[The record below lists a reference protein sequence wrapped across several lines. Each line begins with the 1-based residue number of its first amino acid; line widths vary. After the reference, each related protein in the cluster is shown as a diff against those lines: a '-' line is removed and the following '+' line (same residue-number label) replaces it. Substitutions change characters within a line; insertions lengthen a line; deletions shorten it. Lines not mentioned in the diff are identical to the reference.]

1 MDPFTHLMVGRL
13 LFSLFFENMD
23 RDFLYFAL
31 IFTVLPDFDI
41 FIAPFKKILNWN
53 YLEHRGGSHSF
64 ITSIILSLIGSYIFT
79 LITPQLFLR
88 AFFLGIYFYSLHI
101 VLDLLNTTRIPIFYP
116 LSKREKSYYVE
127 KAGSMFTMF
136 FSVVFF
142 IILFLFDR
150 YGASN
155 SSQIFR
161 TIMNILF
168 LVYYL
173 FRIAVKLIV
182 QKRKLINQKY
192 FPGFFPHQY
201 YLFESEFSNHQIQ
214 LNLKRK
220 NIFTKNMHLISKTFD
235 LSPEEMEIFG
245 KAISICDSNYYRNK
259 TTKFPIIIKEND
271 KFSIRLYVLETIM
284 NSKSMYLQYDFDPK
298 TGILIDENQSYGL
311 II

>member
-13 LFSLFFENMD
+13 LFSLFFENLN

-41 FIAPFKKILNWN
+41 IIAPLKKILKWD

-64 ITSIILSLIGSYIFT
+64 IIGIILSLIGSYIFT
-79 LITPQLFLR
+79 LITQQSFYLT
-88 AFFLGIYFYSLHI
+88 FFLGISFLNLHI
-101 VLDLLNTTRIPIFYP
+101 FLDLLNTTEIPIFYP

-142 IILFLFDR
+142 IILFFNNR
-150 YGASN
+150 YGDPD
-155 SSQIFR
+155 SSHTIR
-161 TIMNILF
+161 TVMIIIF

-173 FRIAVKLIV
+173 FRIVVKLIV

-201 YLFESEFSNHQIQ
+201 YLFESNYSNDQIQ
-214 LNLKRK
+214 LTLKRK
-220 NIFTKNMHLISKTFD
+220 NIFTKNMHLVSKTFE
-235 LSPEEMEIFG
+235 LSPEEMEFFT
-245 KAISICDSNYYRNK
+245 KAISLCDSNYYRNK

-271 KFSIRLYVLETIM
+271 KFSVRLYVLETIM

-298 TGILIDENQSYGL
+298 TGILINENQSYG
-311 II
+311 III

>member
-64 ITSIILSLIGSYIFT
+64 IIGIILSLIGSFIFT
-79 LITPQLFLR
+79 SITSQLFLH
-88 AFFLGIYFYSLHI
+88 AFFLGICFYSLHI
-101 VLDLLNTTRIPIFYP
+101 VLDLLNTTKIPIFYP

-142 IILFLFDR
+142 IILFLSDR
-150 YGASN
+150 YGAPN
-155 SSQIFR
+155 SSQITR
-161 TIMNILF
+161 TIMTFLF
-168 LVYYL
+168 MIYYL
-173 FRIAVKLIV
+173 FRIVVKLIV
-182 QKRKLINQKY
+182 QKRKTINQKY

-201 YLFESEFSNHQIQ
+201 YLFESNCTNHNIQ
-214 LNLKRK
+214 LNLEQK
-220 NIFTKNMHLISKTFD
+220 NIFTKNTRLISKAFD
-235 LSPEEMEIFG
+235 LSPEEMELFT
-245 KAISICDSNYYRNK
+245 KAIVTCDSNYYRNK
-259 TTKFPIIIKEND
+259 TTKFPIILKEND
-271 KFSIRLYVLETIM
+271 KFSVRLYVLETIM
-284 NSKSMYLQYDFDPK
+284 NSKSMYLQYDFEPK
-298 TGILIDENQSYGL
+298 TGNLVDENQSYG
-311 II
+311 III